1 MSKRLLAILLSLVMI
16 FGLIP
21 TSIAFALPNST
32 ATLTVKADKAEV
44 NPGDTINFSVEL
56 QQTGNI
62 NTLEA
67 TISLPDGLTLVPGSL
82 TAINRS
88 DLGWDDFGVTEAA
101 LLFSGYGS
109 VSYTGT
115 EPVVVATFKCT
126 VDADAVGKYTVT
138 LVDYVADDENYE
150 TKNPTVVSKEINV
163 VVPVTGVT
171 LDKDTLALDTGD
183 NKTATLVATVD
194 PNKATDKTVTW
205 DSSDKTVA
213 TVENGVV
220 TALKHGTTTITV
232 KTVDGGFTDVC
243 VVTVTCAHT
252 AKTLTNAKTANCQ
265 EGGWDAYYTCD
276 ACGQLFAADGT
287 TQINAIPTTSKDGNN
302 HTNIQPFAADT
313 ATCVHMGNNAYEKCV
328 DCGVVT
334 SGSDKKF
341 YGEHNYGELKTAVLE
356 THTPDTLKPGVA
368 AHYQCSVC
376 NKYFTEAKVE
386 TTLEALTGTTP
397 SHSYGSWINTDADQ
411 HWKACGCGNKI
422 EIGDHEYDNTCDTTC
437 NTCGHVRTITHTWS
451 NTWSTDGTNHW
462 KECTVCHD
470 KKDFGTHTGGTATC
484 QAKKECSV
492 CHLTYGD
499 FAACDYVE
507 NHDAKYLVSKA
518 TCVAEAVYKK
528 SCSVCGTAH
537 ATETFKHGTVDATN
551 HVGGTYV
558 DGQRESD
565 CMTPG
570 YTGDKKCNSCHTIV
584 TPGTDLPIGSHVPAS
599 VWSTDETHHWKDCQT
614 VGCGNLIDKA
624 EHSGGEATCIAKA
637 VCSVCGAQY
646 GEVDASNH
654 KHTEVRDA
662 KDATCSEAGY
672 TGDTWCTDCNKKVA
686 EGKDIEKLEHKP
698 VLVKAEDATA
708 SKEGNIEYYYCENCG
723 KYYSD
728 ETGAKEIAKEAT
740 VIAKL
745 APKIIDGNNAKVDK
759 SSKEPVS
766 FRSDAAFADFIRV
779 ELDGKELVRDKDYTL
794 KEGSIIATLTPEF
807 VATLTAGE
815 HTLGIV
821 SASGTAVANF
831 AVTADNASNTV
842 SDNNSEKSPQ
852 TGDNSNIILW
862 SIVAVISLAALCT
875 TAIVSKKKKV
885 R

>member
-1 MSKRLLAILLSLVMI
+1 MLVGMVPLSV
-16 FGLIP
+16 
-21 TSIAFALPNST
+21 AFAQSSADVTFTVEANKTQVNAGDEVTFSVYMDTDIPFAGIQADIAAPEGMTYVANSGSVPSFWLSELGFAEASFTEMTKRITIAHYLPYT
-32 ATLTVKADKAEV
+32 ATEKLKVME
-44 NPGDTINFSVEL
+44 
-56 QQTGNI
+56 
-62 NTLEA
+62 
-67 TISLPDGLTLVPGSL
+67 
-82 TAINRS
+82 
-88 DLGWDDFGVTEAA
+88 
-101 LLFSGYGS
+101 
-109 VSYTGT
+109 
-115 EPVVVATFKCT
+115 FKCIAT
-126 VDADAVGKYTVT
+126 EESVNGLEVSITGIDVTDSNFDSLSFAVVP
-138 LVDYVADDENYE
+138 A
-150 TKNPTVVSKEINV
+150 NV
-163 VVPVTGVT
+163 KVRVPVTAVT
-171 LDKDTLALDTGD
+171 LDKETLALDTGD

-220 TALKHGTTTITV
+220 TAIKHGTSTITV

-243 VVTVTCAHT
+243 VVTVTCTHT

-287 TQINAIPTTSKDGNN
+287 TKINAIPTTSKDSSN

-334 SGSDKKF
+334 SGSDTKF
-341 YGEHNYGELKTAVLE
+341 YGDHNYGELKTAVDE
-356 THTPDTLKPGVA
+356 KHTPNTLSPAVA

-376 NKYFTEAKVE
+376 LKYFTEAKVE
-386 TTLEALTGTTP
+386 TTLQALTGITP
-397 SHSYGSWINTDADQ
+397 SHSYGNWVNTDADQ
-411 HWKACGCGNKI
+411 HWKECGCGNKI
-422 EIGDHEYDNTCDTTC
+422 EVGDHKYDNTCDTTC

-462 KECTVCHD
+462 HECTVCHD
-470 KKDFGTHTGGTATC
+470 KKDLDAHTGGTATC

-499 FAACDYVE
+499 FASCDYVE
-507 NHDAKYLVSKA
+507 NPDAKYRVSVA

-537 ATETFKHGTVDATN
+537 ATETFKYGTVDANN

-558 DGQRESD
+558 EGQRESD
-565 CMTPG
+565 CVTPG
-570 YTGDKKCNSCHTIV
+570 YTGDIKCNSCRAIV
-584 TPGTDLPIGSHVPAS
+584 TPGTDLPVGSHVPAS
-599 VWSTDETHHWKDCQT
+599 VWTTNETHHWKDCQT

-624 EHSGGEATCIAKA
+624 PHSGGEATCIAKA

-646 GEVDASNH
+646 GEVDDSNH

-708 SKEGNIEYYYCENCG
+708 SKEGNITHYYCENCG

-728 ETGAKEIAKEAT
+728 EAGTKEITKEDT
-740 VIAKL
+740 VVAKL
-745 APKIIDGNNAKVDK
+745 APKIIDGNNVKFDK

-779 ELDGKELVRDKDYTL
+779 EVDGKELVKDKDYTL
-794 KEGSIIATLTPEF
+794 KEGSIIATLTQEF
-807 VATLTAGE
+807 MAILSAGE

-821 SASGTAVANF
+821 SERGTAIASF
-831 AVTADNASNTV
+831 TVTDDNTS
-842 SDNNSEKSPQ
+842 SDNYTDNTEKSPQ
-852 TGDNSNIILW
+852 TGDNSKIIFW
-862 SIVAVISLAALCT
+862 SFVAVISLAALSVT
-875 TAIVSKKKKV
+875 GLNLKKKKQS